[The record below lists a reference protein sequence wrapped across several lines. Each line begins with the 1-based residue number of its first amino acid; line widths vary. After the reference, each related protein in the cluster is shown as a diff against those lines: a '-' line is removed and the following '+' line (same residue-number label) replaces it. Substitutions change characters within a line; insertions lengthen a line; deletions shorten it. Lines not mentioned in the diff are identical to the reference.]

1 MRRLK
6 LLDMMQNKFNWVR
19 IGDYITLCDETNAS
33 DHNYEVIGI
42 NREKEFMPT
51 VANIE
56 SLDLRKYKIVRK
68 GRFVFSG
75 MQTGRDICI
84 RIALYDKDIP
94 ALISP
99 AYTTFTVNTPNEL
112 LPEFLFIY
120 FLREEMDRY
129 GWFISDSSVRANL
142 DWNRFLDIRIP
153 LPSIDEQ
160 KRIVETWKK
169 LRMVK
174 EQNEAIAEPLF
185 QLCQSKIQNL
195 KHTCQFSRL
204 GNYICERN
212 ERNSDNRYGED
223 SARGVNTNKEIQSC
237 KRLGEKL
244 DSYKIICPRDIVYNC
259 NIKLTQST
267 EKLAIALFEEENKC
281 IVTNFYTVF
290 YIKDHSLIEEFLML
304 WLVRDEFARYV
315 KFMSC
320 SSVRDRFDLS
330 ELQETYIPIPSIEI
344 QRAIVNIYKCAKEAK
359 RIAEEADKLSRE
371 LCPALI
377 QKVIHA

>member
-1 MRRLK
+1 
-6 LLDMMQNKFNWVR
+6 MMQNKFNWVR
-19 IGDYITLCDETNAS
+19 IGDYITLCDETNVS

-160 KRIVETWKK
+160 KRIVETWKR

-174 EQNEAIAEPLF
+174 EQNEAIAGPLF
-185 QLCQSKIQNL
+185 QLCNSRLQEL
-195 KHTCQFSRL
+195 KHKYKLTEIGS
-204 GNYICERN
+204 YIEQCD
-212 ERNSDNRYGED
+212 ERNSDDKYGVD
-223 SARGVNTNKEIQSC
+223 FLRGVTNSGEFDKSKANTEGLKFTN
-237 KRLGEKL
+237 
-244 DSYKIICPRDIVYNC
+244 YKVVKKCHFAYNPSRI
-259 NIKLTQST
+259 NIGS
-267 EKLAIALFEEENKC
+267 IALHNNELC
-281 IVTNFYTVF
+281 IISPMYIVF
-290 YIKDHSLIEEFLML
+290 RLNEKAKGVIIEEFMNL
-304 WLVRDEFARYV
+304 WFKRSEFQRSTLFYATG
-315 KFMSC
+315 
-320 SSVRDRFDLS
+320 SVRDTFSFAEMKRVG
-330 ELQETYIPIPSIEI
+330 IPIPPIEE
-344 QRAIVNIYKCAKEAK
+344 QQAIVSIYKCVAECN